1 MKLILFDLDGTLV
14 ESTKT
19 IQNVMISTLK
29 YLKNIGYSLAIV
41 SGASMEKIRNQLKA
55 HIYLFNFIFSE
66 NGVVSYTIE
75 DNELELLESKD
86 IRDIVTEENIQRIVN
101 QVLKFIINTPL
112 PYKRGRFI
120 SFRKGML
127 YCTPIGGDCSF
138 EERNYFIEYDKK
150 FNIRKKL
157 ISHLKE
163 NLSDI
168 NLNFTLG
175 GNIGV
180 CVNPKG
186 WDKSYCL
193 KFIPKRFTEIYFF
206 GDRCSPD
213 GNDYP
218 LYSNNSIK
226 SYQVTNY
233 LDTIKKIYKFLNQ

>member
-1 MKLILFDLDGTLV
+1 MKLVLFDLDGTLV

-19 IQNVMISTLK
+19 IKNVMVSALK
-29 YLKNIGYSLAIV
+29 YLKNLGYFLAIV
-41 SGASMEKIRNQLKA
+41 SGASMDKIKNQLKA
-55 HIYLFNFIFSE
+55 HLYLFNYIFSE
-66 NGVVSYTIE
+66 NGVVSYIIN
-75 DNELELLESKD
+75 DNMLELLDSKD
-86 IRDIVTEENIQRIVN
+86 IRDIISEENIQKIVN
-101 QVLKFIINTPL
+101 HVLKFVINTKL

-127 YCTPIGGDCSF
+127 YCTPIGGDCSL
-138 EERNYFIEYDKK
+138 EERQHFIEYDKE
-150 FNIRKKL
+150 FNIRRQL
-157 ISHLKE
+157 ISYLKE

-168 NLNFTLG
+168 NLSLTLG

-180 CVNPKG
+180 CVNPKS

-193 KFIPKRFTEIYFF
+193 KFIPERFTEIYFF

-218 LYSNNSIK
+218 LYSNKSIK
-226 SYQVTNY
+226 SYQVINY